1 MLKKIALAFII
12 AVVGLLG
19 YATTRPDEMN
29 VVRSLEMAARPEA
42 AYSQIEDFH
51 HWTKWSPW
59 DELDPNQKKTYDGE
73 PRGKGAITGWNGNDD
88 VGEGRMT
95 ITDAQAPNKVDIDL
109 EFIRPFE
116 SSSKVTFTVDPAG
129 AGSKVTWS
137 MKGENNL
144 MAKAIGIFMD
154 FETAVGADFEKGL
167 GKLKVAAEAAEAELA
182 QAEAKAKEEAA
193 AQAAAQAALVPA
205 DGAAPSADGAPAA
218 TATP

>member
-1 MLKKIALAFII
+1 MLKKIALAFVI

-29 VVRSLEMAARPEA
+29 VVRSLEMAARPDA

-59 DELDPNQKKTYDGE
+59 DELDPNQKKTYEGE
-73 PRGKGAITGWNGNDD
+73 PRGKGAITGWSGNDD

-95 ITDAQAPNKVDIDL
+95 ITDTAAPNRIDIDL

-116 SSSKVTFTVDPAG
+116 SRSKVTFTVDAAG
-129 AGSKVTWS
+129 AGSKVTWA
-137 MKGENNL
+137 MNGKNAFME
-144 MAKAIGIFMD
+144 KVVGIFMD
-154 FETAVGADFEKGL
+154 FETMVGKDFEKGL

-182 QAEAKAKEEAA
+182 MAEAKAKEEEAA
-193 AQAAAQAALVPA
+193 RAAAQAALVPV
-205 DGAAPSADGAPAA
+205 DGTAPAA
-218 TATP
+218 EGASAPTATP